1 MVVVVVCSR
10 DRIFVRGRSRSLSRS
25 RRLQNVVTLLKS
37 TNTLDQIS
45 LWVVFLFD
53 ANVGAFILFFFLAR
67 MFPKRKGW
75 SAVDRTICKQTNF
88 SNSLV
93 METKRNERNKNCLP
107 SAKRGKK
114 GGI

>member
-10 DRIFVRGRSRSLSRS
+10 DRIFVRGRSRSRS

-53 ANVGAFILFFFLAR
+53 ANVGAFILFFFWQGCSQKEKVGQRLIVQ
-67 MFPKRKGW
+67 FVNKPI
-75 SAVDRTICKQTNF
+75 SRTL
-88 SNSLV
+88 S
-93 METKRNERNKNCLP
+93 
-107 SAKRGKK
+107 
-114 GGI
+114 